1 MIVYDIDT
9 INFYTDNEYKELLE
23 KSKINLTENDTRYIN
38 NMIDKI
44 LSKIDKRVSPIITEK
59 ILYTFLSRSS
69 DYGKIYFIKQFLFE
83 EILNE
88 VSDFWDKQFDECL
101 KELCDKKIL
110 IETIYSDIK
119 YYSLNYTY
127 LYKLGG

>member
-59 ILYTFLSRSS
+59 ILYAFLSRSA

-83 EILNE
+83 EILK
-88 VSDFWDKQFDECL
+88 VSDFWDEQFDECL